1 MEMTFSSPEAQRIA
15 GISFRQLDHWCRTG
29 VVRPAINPTG
39 RGNRRRWVFRDLVA
53 LRAIAA
59 LRQAGASLQ
68 SVRRVQRALVRFAG
82 DDEALRAGRLV
93 LEQGRAKNPDVALI
107 LDESAVISLLRAPG
121 QAVARIVFDMEPVV
135 AQVRAGV
142 TELESERAR
151 SAPRRKTAA

>member
-1 MEMTFSSPEAQRIA
+1 MEMTYSSPEAQRIA
-15 GISFRQLDHWCRTG
+15 GISFRQLDHWTRTS
-29 VVRPAINPTG
+29 VVRPAVNATG
-39 RGNRRRWVFRDLVA
+39 RGNRRRWTFRDLVA

-93 LEQGRAKNPDVALI
+93 LEQGRAKSPDVALV
-107 LDESAVISLLRAPG
+107 LNDDAVISLLRAPG
-121 QAVARIVFDMEPVV
+121 QAVARIVFDLTPVI
-135 AQVRAGV
+135 AQVRAGIA
-142 TELESERAR
+142 ELESERAR